1 MGTGEQPA
9 PPTPRFPFLGPGVA
23 GVASFLAFAALL
35 ALPMLGVLVAFLAP
49 LPLAHLASGG
59 RPSIMGWGWVAVV
72 LAGVGLVSGAG
83 VVGVVLTGY
92 LMVAAWPAVSA
103 EFWARRRW
111 ATGRWTAVLA
121 AVPLAWTSLLLFALA
136 SPGSPVDLVQG
147 ALASAGQEGI
157 GRWSALVPVTGS
169 EAEELVRWS
178 ITLVA
183 YLVPALVTM
192 YVVAVGMWLRRRLPL
207 VGFPVGSEP
216 FCDFRSEEWL
226 PAAFVAGALGWVF
239 LPGAGKWLAGNLL
252 AVVVGLYF
260 LHGLAIIL
268 FHLGRR
274 FGENRWVRLA
284 VVLFGLQL
292 PVAAVVATL
301 GLFDTFVALR
311 RGERRE

>member
-1 MGTGEQPA
+1 MGTGEQSA
-9 PPTPRFPFLGPGVA
+9 TPTPRFPFLGPGVA

-35 ALPMLGVLVAFLAP
+35 ALPVMGILVAVLAP
-49 LPLAHLASGG
+49 LPLVHLASGG
-59 RPSIMGWGWVAVV
+59 RPSIVGWGWVAVV
-72 LAGVGLVSGAG
+72 LAGFGLVSGAG
-83 VVGVVLTGY
+83 AMGVVLAGY

-103 EFWARRRW
+103 ELWARRRW
-111 ATGRWTAVLA
+111 ATGRWTALLA
-121 AVPLAWTSLLLFALA
+121 AVPLVSSSLLLLALA
-136 SPGSPVDLVQG
+136 SPGSPVDLVQQT
-147 ALASAGQEGI
+147 LVPAGQEGF
-157 GRWSALVPVTGS
+157 GRWSTLFPMTGS

-178 ITLVA
+178 STLVA
-183 YLVPALVTM
+183 YLVPALVTL
-192 YVVAVGMWLRRRLPL
+192 YVVAVGLWLRRRLPL

-216 FCDFRSEEWL
+216 FCDYRSEEWL

-252 AVVVGLYF
+252 VVVVGLYF
-260 LHGLAIIL
+260 LQGVAIIL

-274 FGENRWVRLA
+274 FGENRWIRLA

-292 PVAAVVATL
+292 PVAVVLATL